1 MPICG
6 RGCMFAENPSPLP
19 DATTDAMVDLRH
31 FHSLQSGKGRK
42 QEERVTVCFQAQFL
56 VTFRLSTERNV
67 TRLVGAAAAAQV
79 QLLKTM
85 GLGRLTCEG
94 YGVAVWSRPPA
105 AVSGKCSSFG
115 FDGVDLG

>member
-1 MPICG
+1 MQG
-6 RGCMFAENPSPLP
+6 
-19 DATTDAMVDLRH
+19 
-31 FHSLQSGKGRK
+31 GKKK
-42 QEERVTVCFQAQFL
+42 QEKESPYVPSTVL

-67 TRLVGAAAAAQV
+67 KRLLGAAAAQV

-94 YGVAVWSRPPA
+94 HGVAVWSRPPA

>member
-1 MPICG
+1 MQGEKGKKHKRKESPYV
-6 RGCMFAENPSPLP
+6 PS
-19 DATTDAMVDLRH
+19 
-31 FHSLQSGKGRK
+31 
-42 QEERVTVCFQAQFL
+42 TVL

-67 TRLVGAAAAAQV
+67 KRLVGAAAAAQV

-94 YGVAVWSRPPA
+94 HGVAVWSRPPA

>member
-19 DATTDAMVDLRH
+19 DATTDAMVGLRH
-31 FHSLQSGKGRK
+31 FHSCKAKGKRSEK
-42 QEERVTVCFQAQFL
+42 ESPYVPSTVL
-56 VTFRLSTERNV
+56 VTFRHSTERNV
-67 TRLVGAAAAAQV
+67 KRLVGAAAAQV

-94 YGVAVWSRPPA
+94 HGVAVWSRPPA
-105 AVSGKCSSFG
+105 AVVES
-115 FDGVDLG
+115 VVHLALME

>member
-1 MPICG
+1 MQG
-6 RGCMFAENPSPLP
+6 EKGKKHKRKESPY
-19 DATTDAMVDLRH
+19 VSK
-31 FHSLQSGKGRK
+31 HSFS
-42 QEERVTVCFQAQFL
+42 

-67 TRLVGAAAAAQV
+67 KRLVGAAAAAQV

-94 YGVAVWSRPPA
+94 HGVAVWSRPPA

>member
-1 MPICG
+1 MQG
-6 RGCMFAENPSPLP
+6 EKEGSKR
-19 DATTDAMVDLRH
+19 
-31 FHSLQSGKGRK
+31 
-42 QEERVTVCFQAQFL
+42 ERVTVCFQAQFL

-67 TRLVGAAAAAQV
+67 TRLVGAAAAQV

-94 YGVAVWSRPPA
+94 HGVAVWSRPPA